1 MNDEITL
8 IGGSHHLTTTR
19 QRDHLIA
26 RPIPE
31 PISELSIDPLPANA
45 SKPIA
50 VEYYDLRGYL
60 VFGKRYWFYL
70 FRGLD
75 KDEAAR
81 WIERLMATEPK
92 TLPLFA

>member
-60 VFGKRYWFYL
+60 VFGNRYWFYI

-75 KDEAAR
+75 KAEAVR
-81 WIERLMATEPK
+81 LIENAIQNLE
-92 TLPLFA
+92 

>member
-60 VFGKRYWFYL
+60 VFGNRYWFYI

-75 KDEAAR
+75 KAEAVR
-81 WIERLMATEPK
+81 LIENQFKL
-92 TLPLFA
+92 

>member
-8 IGGSHHLTTTR
+8 IGGSHHLTTPR
-19 QRDHLIA
+19 KRFHLIA
-26 RPIPE
+26 RPTPE
-31 PISELSIDPLPANA
+31 PISELSIDPPPANA

-50 VEYYDLRGYL
+50 VEYYDLREYL
-60 VFGKRYWFYL
+60 VFGKRYWFYI

-81 WIERLMATEPK
+81 WIERLMAAEPK
-92 TLPLFA
+92 NLSLFA